1 VDYISAKTIVTK
13 TKHASAW
20 FGVDYTMN
28 IYRGCCHGCIYCDSR
43 SLCYRIDNFDR
54 VRAKENALQI
64 IRDDL
69 NRKVL
74 KGVVATGAMS
84 DPYNP
89 FEQTLNLT
97 RHALELLYAYEF
109 GAAIATK
116 SPLITRDIDVLQDIK
131 KQAPILVKLT
141 ITTADDALS
150 KQIEPNV
157 APSSDRFRAL
167 KTLAAS
173 GIYSGVLLMPVLPWI
188 TDTEEN
194 ILAIARKA
202 HDNGAKYIY
211 PAFGVTLRAGQREYF
226 YKQLG
231 DQFPG
236 LREQYAKR
244 FGDRY
249 SCASPRAKQLYE
261 RFAEE
266 CRKLGLRYK
275 MPSITEDYK
284 RGYEP
289 PQLRFF

>member
-1 VDYISAKTIVTK
+1 MDYIPAKTIVTK

-20 FGVDYTMN
+20 FGADYTMN

-69 NRKVL
+69 NRKVQ

-89 FEQTLNLT
+89 FEQTQSLT
-97 RHALELLYAYEF
+97 RHALELLFAYEF
-109 GAAIATK
+109 GVAVATK
-116 SPLITRDIDVLQDIK
+116 SPLITRDIDVLQDIQT
-131 KQAPILVKLT
+131 QAPVLVKLT

-150 KQIEPNV
+150 KQIEPHV
-157 APSSDRFRAL
+157 VPSSDRFRAL
-167 KTLAAS
+167 RALSDK
-173 GIYSGVLLMPVLPWI
+173 GIYAGVLLMPVLPWI

-194 ILAIARKA
+194 ILNIVRLA

-226 YKQLG
+226 YQQLAK
-231 DQFPG
+231 QFPG

-249 SCASPRAKQLYE
+249 SCASPHAKQLHE

-266 CRKLGLRYK
+266 CQKRGLRYK

-284 RGYEP
+284 RPYKP
-289 PQLRFF
+289 PQITFF